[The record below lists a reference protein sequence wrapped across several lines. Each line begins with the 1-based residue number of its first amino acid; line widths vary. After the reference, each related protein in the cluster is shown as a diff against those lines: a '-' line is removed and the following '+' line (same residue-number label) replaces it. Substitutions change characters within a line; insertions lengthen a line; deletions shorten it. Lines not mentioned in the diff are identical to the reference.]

1 MARPS
6 YGIGLLLIVVLFA
19 CVGTADAQCGFYRET
34 SRTCHDDTGCTGS
47 RKGFT
52 PVVMQLRFGEP
63 NHDALAAKREA
74 LPIKGR

>member
-1 MARPS
+1 MARLS

-19 CVGTADAQCGFYRET
+19 CP
-34 SRTCHDDTGCTGS
+34 
-47 RKGFT
+47 